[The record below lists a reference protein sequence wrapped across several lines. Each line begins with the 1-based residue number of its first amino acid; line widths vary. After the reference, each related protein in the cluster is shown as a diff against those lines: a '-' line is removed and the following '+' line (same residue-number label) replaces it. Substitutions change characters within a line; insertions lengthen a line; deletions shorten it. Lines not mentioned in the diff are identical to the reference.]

1 MAIADK
7 LVLQRQRHLKWRSFD
22 KLELVLMIVCG
33 VLCFGFSLSVTSD
46 IVTRTI
52 GHPWLWLQEVTSTL
66 FIYAIFI
73 GAAVATRRN
82 DHLYLTAIS
91 EAMHGTPRLIVEII
105 IRLVVLGV
113 AFCLIWFGYINYL
126 RGFGSFRLPSGTPI
140 ASLYAAIPL
149 SGVLIALF
157 TIEQLVNGIR
167 NGFDHPE
174 PPEEDPA
181 IFRLSIPDVQIEG
194 AAVSAPVILGLMS
207 FCFLFFGYLGVPVP
221 FSLMAGVFV
230 GALLTDVSLAGD
242 HPEDLR
248 RRRFRGAAGD
258 PVLPAGRRTHEFGQ
272 CRGAN
277 SQSVAV
283 AGRAYQGRAVAGR
296 RRVQHVLLG
305 NVGIDHRRRRG
316 DEPRAGRADE
326 AGRL

>member
-22 KLELVLMIVCG
+22 RLELVLMIACG
-33 VLCFGFSLSVTSD
+33 LLCFGFSLSVTAD

-91 EAMHGTPRLIVEII
+91 EAMHGTPRLIVEIV

-113 AFCLIWFGYINYL
+113 AFGLVWFGYLNYI

-149 SGVLIALF
+149 SGALIGLF

-174 PPEEDPA
+174 PPEED
-181 IFRLSIPDVQIEG
+181 LSIPAID
-194 AAVSAPVILGLMS
+194 AGLQT
-207 FCFLFFGYLGVPVP
+207 GVRP
-221 FSLMAGVFV
+221 
-230 GALLTDVSLAGD
+230 
-242 HPEDLR
+242 
-248 RRRFRGAAGD
+248 
-258 PVLPAGRRTHEFGQ
+258 
-272 CRGAN
+272 
-277 SQSVAV
+277 
-283 AGRAYQGRAVAGR
+283 
-296 RRVQHVLLG
+296 
-305 NVGIDHRRRRG
+305 
-316 DEPRAGRADE
+316 
-326 AGRL
+326 